1 MSQRVTSPVMVGRD
15 EELGRL
21 LAALE
26 VAGRGTAASALL
38 VAGEAGVGKT
48 RLVDEF
54 TERARRDGTFVLA
67 GACLDVG
74 DTAAPFAPVAEA
86 LRSLPAVM
94 DPAELS
100 EVLGGSAEQLA
111 RIVPA
116 LGQRPG
122 HLPASDGALFE
133 HVLGVLERLG
143 GHGRVVLVAEDVHW
157 AGRSTI
163 ELLNFLIGNLRG
175 PVLMLL
181 TCRDDEPSGR
191 SPALRSF
198 LAELDRGGRTERVRL
213 GRLADPQ
220 VAELVAAITG
230 GEPSRCLV
238 DTVRSRSDGNP
249 FFAEEVLAASADGLA
264 LPTELRNLVLVRMQA
279 LPTGSWHVLRAA
291 AVAGRRVEHSLVA
304 EVTGLAE
311 PKLLAA
317 MRQAVEHHVLTV
329 DGAVYV
335 FRHALGQEAVYADML
350 PAERSA
356 LHGRYAAALADRAS
370 QRDQASAEELAQL
383 AHHWHAAGNWHEAL
397 LASIYASRAAQ
408 RATAYPEAYAHD
420 QRALALWDLI
430 PAAAATSPVDL
441 TGLLQH
447 AAQMASLAGHAERA
461 VSLARRAVS
470 SAGPA
475 AEPLAAGSLRMQ
487 LAAYLWEAGDTAGAL
502 AELRQAAEAV
512 PDDPPSTEAAGIEAQ
527 QGRLLML
534 RGCTREAA
542 IHARRAVALAR
553 AVHADDAEASALGTL
568 AAAAAAR
575 GRPDEAVDQLRRAA
589 RLAAGQSDIAGLLRL
604 RQNLAATLWTSGRC
618 ADGADVAVAAAKV
631 ALEAGL
637 RTQAG
642 MLLANAGA
650 ALVRIGRWVEADR
663 FLQMSADV
671 VSPYTLGSTY
681 HLLQRSL
688 LRLWQGEVALA
699 RADLAR
705 ILQSFPDLDPQ
716 LACPVYTQLA
726 EVALWN
732 DRPGEAR
739 EAVTTGLRAVEGNDD
754 PAYVMPLCRAGL
766 AAAAAEVRRPRIH
779 RDHAGLSQSRR
790 AADQLI
796 ETARA
801 TAAPADTKLTPVTEA
816 ELLTAEAEYARV
828 TGGDATAR
836 WDEAATAWA
845 ELRYPFLR
853 AYARWRQAELE
864 LMEGTRA
871 SASVLLAEAWHT
883 AASLPAQQLRQEIE
897 ALAARAR
904 ITLPSP
910 QRPVAHWPEPGAGL
924 ALTSREL
931 DVLRLLAAGRT
942 NRQIGAEL
950 FISPRTAGVHVSHI
964 LAKLGLASRGEA
976 AAAAHNLGLTK
987 PAAPDADTVISA
999 HTARQSP
1006 SPPTSGPP
1014 GRTPPGR
1021 YP

>member
-26 VAGRGTAASALL
+26 VAGRGAAACALL

-54 TERARRDGTFVLA
+54 TERARRDGTFVLV

-74 DTAAPFAPVAEA
+74 ETAAPFAPVAEA
-86 LRSLPAVM
+86 FRSLPAVM

-163 ELLNFLIGNLRG
+163 ELLNFLISNLRG
-175 PVLMLL
+175 PVLIVL
-181 TCRDDEPSGR
+181 TCRDDEPSGP

-230 GEPSRCLV
+230 GEPSRRLV

-264 LPTELRNLVLVRMQA
+264 LPTELRNLVLARMQA
-279 LPTGSWHVLRAA
+279 LPTGPWRVLRAA
-291 AVAGRRVEHSLVA
+291 AVAGRRVEHGLLA
-304 EVTGLAE
+304 GVTGLAE

-356 LHGRYAAALADRAS
+356 LHGKYAAALADRAS
-370 QRDQASAEELAQL
+370 QRDQASAEELGQL
-383 AHHWHAAGNWHEAL
+383 AHHWHAAGNWREAL
-397 LASIYASRAAQ
+397 LASIDASRAAE

-430 PAAAATSPVDL
+430 PAAAAASPVDL

-447 AAQMASLAGHAERA
+447 AAEMASLAGHAERA

-502 AELRQAAEAV
+502 AGLRQAAEAV
-512 PDDPPSTEAAGIEAQ
+512 PDDPPSAEAAGIEAQ

-553 AVHADDAEASALGTL
+553 AVRADDAEASALGTL
-568 AAAAAAR
+568 AAAAAKPSRKSVQNKAPAADS
-575 GRPDEAVDQLRRAA
+575 GGGTLPVPGSPSPPAAAVP
-589 RLAAGQSDIAGLLRL
+589 LAAP
-604 RQNLAATLWTSGRC
+604 AT
-618 ADGADVAVAAAKV
+618 
-631 ALEAGL
+631 AL
-637 RTQAG
+637 
-642 MLLANAGA
+642 
-650 ALVRIGRWVEADR
+650 
-663 FLQMSADV
+663 
-671 VSPYTLGSTY
+671 
-681 HLLQRSL
+681 SL
-688 LRLWQGEVALA
+688 PISV
-699 RADLAR
+699 
-705 ILQSFPDLDPQ
+705 
-716 LACPVYTQLA
+716 
-726 EVALWN
+726 
-732 DRPGEAR
+732 
-739 EAVTTGLRAVEGNDD
+739 
-754 PAYVMPLCRAGL
+754 
-766 AAAAAEVRRPRIH
+766 AAAAAPPA
-779 RDHAGLSQSRR
+779 AGAAGVIQQAVGTLQSAGQAAQTGTADATLPALVPTDTETQGDAAVATLAATH
-790 AADQLI
+790 AAD
-796 ETARA
+796 
-801 TAAPADTKLTPVTEA
+801 APADSA
-816 ELLTAEAEYARV
+816 LTAMTIRSAAGAAGNSRV
-828 TGGDATAR
+828 PPGTTATDAAGR
-836 WDEAATAWA
+836 LQASKSQDPASGAAK
-845 ELRYPFLR
+845 
-853 AYARWRQAELE
+853 
-864 LMEGTRA
+864 G
-871 SASVLLAEAWHT
+871 S
-883 AASLPAQQLRQEIE
+883 
-897 ALAARAR
+897 
-904 ITLPSP
+904 
-910 QRPVAHWPEPGAGL
+910 
-924 ALTSREL
+924 
-931 DVLRLLAAGRT
+931 LAAGTDDDSSADSVGGTGTLGRRCDRRGR
-942 NRQIGAEL
+942 NGGA
-950 FISPRTAGVHVSHI
+950 S
-964 LAKLGLASRGEA
+964 
-976 AAAAHNLGLTK
+976 
-987 PAAPDADTVISA
+987 
-999 HTARQSP
+999 Q
-1006 SPPTSGPP
+1006 
-1014 GRTPPGR
+1014 
-1021 YP
+1021 

>member
-26 VAGRGTAASALL
+26 AAGRGTAASALL

-74 DTAAPFAPVAEA
+74 ETAAPFAPVAEA

-116 LGQRPG
+116 LGQRSG

-175 PVLMLL
+175 PVLILL
-181 TCRDDEPSGR
+181 TCRDDEPSGPN
-191 SPALRSF
+191 PALRLF

-220 VAELVAAITG
+220 
-230 GEPSRCLV
+230 
-238 DTVRSRSDGNP
+238 
-249 FFAEEVLAASADGLA
+249 
-264 LPTELRNLVLVRMQA
+264 
-279 LPTGSWHVLRAA
+279 
-291 AVAGRRVEHSLVA
+291 VA

-356 LHGRYAAALADRAS
+356 LHGKYAVALADRAS
-370 QRDQASAEELAQL
+370 QRDQASAEELGQL

-397 LASIYASRAAQ
+397 LASIDASRAAQ

-430 PAAAATSPVDL
+430 PAAAATSLVDL

-461 VSLARRAVS
+461 VSLARCAVS

-542 IHARRAVALAR
+542 IHALRAVALAR
-553 AVHADDAEASALGTL
+553 AVRADDAEASALGTL

-650 ALVRIGRWVEADR
+650 ALVRIGRWDEADR

-705 ILQSFPDLDPQ
+705 ILQNFPDLDPQ

-739 EAVTTGLRAVEGNDD
+739 EAVTTGLRSVEGNDD

-766 AAAAAEVRRPRIH
+766 AAVAAEVRRPRIH

-871 SASVLLAEAWHT
+871 SASVLLAEAWRT

-904 ITLPSP
+904 IMLPSP
-910 QRPVAHWPEPGAGL
+910 QRPVADWPGPGAGL
-924 ALTSREL
+924 GLTSR
-931 DVLRLLAAGRT
+931 
-942 NRQIGAEL
+942 
-950 FISPRTAGVHVSHI
+950 
-964 LAKLGLASRGEA
+964 
-976 AAAAHNLGLTK
+976 
-987 PAAPDADTVISA
+987 
-999 HTARQSP
+999 
-1006 SPPTSGPP
+1006 
-1014 GRTPPGR
+1014 
-1021 YP
+1021 

>member
-26 VAGRGTAASALL
+26 AAGRGTAASALL

-74 DTAAPFAPVAEA
+74 ETAAPFAPVAEA

-116 LGQRPG
+116 LGQRSG

-175 PVLMLL
+175 PVLILL
-181 TCRDDEPSGR
+181 TCRDDEPSGPN
-191 SPALRSF
+191 PALRLF

-220 VAELVAAITG
+220 
-230 GEPSRCLV
+230 
-238 DTVRSRSDGNP
+238 
-249 FFAEEVLAASADGLA
+249 
-264 LPTELRNLVLVRMQA
+264 
-279 LPTGSWHVLRAA
+279 
-291 AVAGRRVEHSLVA
+291 VA

-356 LHGRYAAALADRAS
+356 LHGKYAVALADRAS
-370 QRDQASAEELAQL
+370 QRDQASAEELGQL

-397 LASIYASRAAQ
+397 LASIDASRAAQ

-430 PAAAATSPVDL
+430 PAAAATSLVDL

-461 VSLARRAVS
+461 VSLARCAVS

-542 IHARRAVALAR
+542 IHALRAVALAR
-553 AVHADDAEASALGTL
+553 AVRADDAEASALGTL

-650 ALVRIGRWVEADR
+650 ALVRIGRWDEADR

-705 ILQSFPDLDPQ
+705 ILQNFPDLDPQ

-739 EAVTTGLRAVEGNDD
+739 EAVTTGLRSVEGNDD

-766 AAAAAEVRRPRIH
+766 AAVAAEVRRPRIH

-871 SASVLLAEAWHT
+871 SASVLLAEAWRT

-904 ITLPSP
+904 IMLPSP
-910 QRPVAHWPEPGAGL
+910 QRPVADWPGPGAGL
-924 ALTSREL
+924 GLTSREL

-976 AAAAHNLGLTK
+976 AAAAHDLGLTK
-987 PAAPDADTVISA
+987 PAAPTL
-999 HTARQSP
+999 
-1006 SPPTSGPP
+1006 
-1014 GRTPPGR
+1014 TP
-1021 YP
+1021 